1 MKQTRKQK
9 LRVRETTHQL
19 LRQLGKEG
27 NRQEMQETMI
37 SEIENWRE

>member
-27 NRQEMQETMI
+27 NPTRDAG
-37 SEIENWRE
+37 NDD